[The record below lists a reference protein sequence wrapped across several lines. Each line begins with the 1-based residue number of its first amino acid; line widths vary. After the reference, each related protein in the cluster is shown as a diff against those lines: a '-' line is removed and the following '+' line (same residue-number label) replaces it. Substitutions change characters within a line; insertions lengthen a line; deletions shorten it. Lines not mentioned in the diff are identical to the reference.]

1 MSLNFI
7 REDLAHA
14 RTSALTTHKQTLLC
28 EIELLKNKF
37 ESNNLLVIQAAIGVL
52 QERCD
57 EIDKQINS
65 TANLN
70 IV

>member
-28 EIELLKNKF
+28 EIEILKNKLAP
-37 ESNNLLVIQAAIGVL
+37 NDTGHINTTIGVL

-57 EIDKQINS
+57 EIDKQIHS
-65 TANLN
+65 TD
-70 IV
+70 